1 MRSPLWW
8 QMQSVLQRIGDAF
21 RKVGFRGRILAVMIA
36 AGAPGVV
43 FGAMEANRSFNA
55 AIEQRTAAAEAVADR
70 VSSRLDEVIAGGSQ
84 VLSTLARLT
93 PMSVRGQQCT
103 TIMRAA
109 VDGAERYATA
119 GRAAEDG
126 HLVCASGVEVATTFA
141 GERWF
146 EDLARGATVSVSAL
160 QRDMRDGESVLQI
173 GAPIRSGS
181 DFEGAVYLSLRRD
194 WLATALRQEIGS
206 TVRGVAVFDQK
217 GALIASVSADGPDLL
232 ANLNG
237 GPPEDAI
244 ESWVGGGALRV
255 VVLPIQGRVILGL
268 RALLTVAAPLL
279 AVALT
284 ALVIWA
290 ALQIWVMNW
299 FERLHARVEA
309 QSPTAG
315 AALDGAPPEF
325 RALGD
330 AFDRALMSAH
340 ERQAALQQ
348 AAEDNKALTRDLH
361 HHVKNNLQVL
371 ISLLSRQQKRSTND
385 FARRAVAE
393 SRCRTLAIA
402 LVHRFIDPPE
412 HLGVIDLDAY
422 LAELA
427 RQAHATLFN
436 NGRRARLLMEIDPAV
451 APVTRAST
459 AGLMLTEI
467 LISGASTDANDIS
480 IHIRW
485 SELEGG
491 ASELAVSMDVDGAP
505 VDAQPDSDL
514 VRQIARQ
521 AGAEPAIGPGARL
534 FARFDPPQPE
544 GEARNAAVS

>member
-1 MRSPLWW
+1 
-8 QMQSVLQRIGDAF
+8 MQSVLRRIGDAF
-21 RKVGFRGRILAVMIA
+21 RTVGFRGRILAVMIA

-43 FGAMEANRSFNA
+43 FGAMEANRSFSA
-55 AIEQRTAAAEAVADR
+55 AVEQRTAAAEAVGDR
-70 VSSRLDEVIAGGSQ
+70 LSSRLDEVIAGGAQ

-93 PMSVRGQQCT
+93 PVSVGGPQCAA
-103 TIMRAA
+103 IMQAA

-119 GRAAEDG
+119 GRAASDG
-126 HLVCASGVEVATTFA
+126 RLVCASGVEGATTFA
-141 GERWF
+141 GARWF
-146 EDLARGATVSVSAL
+146 EDLSRGATVSVSAL
-160 QRDMRDGESVLQI
+160 QREPREGESVLLI
-173 GAPIRSGS
+173 GAPIRNGS
-181 DFEGAVYLSLRRD
+181 DFGGAVYLSLRRD

-284 ALVIWA
+284 ALVVWG
-290 ALQIWVMNW
+290 ALQVWVLNW
-299 FERLHARVEA
+299 FQRLHARVESDA
-309 QSPTAG
+309 RSPATT
-315 AALDGAPPEF
+315 LEGAPQEF

-330 AFDRALMSAH
+330 AFDRAMQSAR
-340 ERQAALQQ
+340 ERQADLQQ

-371 ISLLSRQQKRSTND
+371 ISLLSRQQKRAAND
-385 FARRAVAE
+385 LARRAVAE

-451 APVTRAST
+451 SPVTRAST

-467 LISGASTDANDIS
+467 LIAGAATDANDIS

-491 ASELAVSMDVDGAP
+491 ASELAISMDVDGQP
-505 VDAQPDSDL
+505 VDAHPDSDL

-521 AGAEPAIGPGARL
+521 AGADPVIGPGARL
-534 FARFDPPQPE
+534 LARFEPPQPE
-544 GEARNAAVS
+544 TETRKAATS